1 MSAVMK
7 YSSRFFLYAPL
18 VLFLA
23 LAVTA
28 CGYWWIVASALSKKL
43 DALNGH
49 PAIPGVTLSFAS
61 KTVSGFPFNLDVV
74 FKDFRVTVA
83 TPHGPS
89 IWTAENFALHALTYG
104 RDQMLFEAAG
114 HQALTWHDLKGGTH
128 ALPFQV
134 GELHASTIQTAHGL
148 ARVDI
153 DCIGFGSPALTA
165 ARIQLHIR
173 VNPNGQ
179 AIDVAAD
186 GDAIHL
192 SPPLVTLFG
201 DTLNQIRAEITVA
214 PLNAFAAVR
223 TGNASWV
230 DAAEAWR
237 NAGGTADVSDF
248 QISWAHTSALGKGRL
263 SLDENHFLD
272 GLLDFKVVGMDALV
286 DAANHRSLQG
296 SPNAGIA
303 AALLDRAAKAGSNQA
318 GALGAVVGFH
328 GGTVSV
334 GDEPAT
340 TLEPLY

>member
-1 MSAVMK
+1 AMK

-18 VLFLA
+18 VLFLT

-28 CGYWWIVASALSKKL
+28 CGYWWVVANALSKKL

-83 TPHGPS
+83 TPHGS
-89 IWTAENFALHALTYG
+89 STWTAEDFALHALTYG

-114 HQALTWHDLKGGTH
+114 HQALTWHDLKGGAH

-134 GELHASTIQTAHGL
+134 GELHASSIKNEHGV
-148 ARVDI
+148 ARIDI

-165 ARIQLHIR
+165 ARLQLHMR

-186 GDAIHL
+186 GDAVHL
-192 SPPLVTLFG
+192 SPPLVSLFG
-201 DTLNQIRAEITVA
+201 DTINQVRAEITVA
-214 PLNAFAAVR
+214 PSKAFAALR

-230 DAAEAWR
+230 DTVETWR
-237 NAGGTADVSDF
+237 VSGGTADISDI

-263 SLDENHFLD
+263 SLDENHFFS
-272 GLLDFKVVGMDALV
+272 GLLDFKIAGMDALI
-286 DAANHRSLQG
+286 DAANHHGLRGALS
-296 SPNAGIA
+296 AGIA

-318 GALGAVVGFH
+318 GLLGVVVGFH

-334 GDEPAT
+334 GDELAT
-340 TLEPLY
+340 TLEPIY